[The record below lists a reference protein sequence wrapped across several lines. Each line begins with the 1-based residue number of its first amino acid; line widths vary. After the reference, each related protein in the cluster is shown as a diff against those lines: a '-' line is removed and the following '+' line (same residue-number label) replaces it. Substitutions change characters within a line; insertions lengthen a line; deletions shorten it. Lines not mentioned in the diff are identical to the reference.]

1 MKEAPTH
8 CSFIFIAT
16 AVKEQEEEEEEE
28 KKYEEDGRTD
38 GRTSGRAQEKTCAS
52 LVHVYDINTNRE
64 RRELSTTDI

>member
-16 AVKEQEEEEEEE
+16 AVKEQEEEEE

-38 GRTSGRAQEKTCAS
+38 GWTDERTGP
-52 LVHVYDINTNRE
+52 RE
-64 RRELSTTDI
+64 DLRILGACL